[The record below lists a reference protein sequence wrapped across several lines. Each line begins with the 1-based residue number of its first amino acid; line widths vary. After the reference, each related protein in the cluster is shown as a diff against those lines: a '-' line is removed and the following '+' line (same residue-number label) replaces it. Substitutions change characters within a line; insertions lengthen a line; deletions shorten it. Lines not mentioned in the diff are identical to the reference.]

1 MEYLFIY
8 LNFCKIGLFT
18 IGGGLAALPLLQDFV
33 LKQGWLTLDQFANMI
48 AISQATPGPLGIN
61 MATYIGYSQL
71 GIAGSLIATLGMVTP
86 SWVIIM
92 LIARGLENFKDNK
105 WVQLFFTGLRPV
117 VIGIILAAVYSI
129 ARLSFFDFEKSGLAM
144 VDFKA
149 VILFVF
155 LFILSRRLKL
165 HPSIYLLM
173 AGLLGIA
180 FF

>member
-1 MEYLFIY
+1 MEYLYIY

-33 LKQGWLTLDQFANMI
+33 LKNGWLTLDQFANMI

-61 MATYIGYSQL
+61 MATYIGFSQM
-71 GIAGSLIATLGMVTP
+71 GVRGSLIATLGMVTP

-92 LIARGLENFKDNK
+92 IIARGMENFKDNRH
-105 WVQLFFTGLRPV
+105 VQLFFTGLRPV
-117 VIGIILAAVYSI
+117 VIGIILAALFSI
-129 ARLSFFDFEKSGLAM
+129 AKLSFFDFDGGGWS

-149 VILFVF
+149 VVLFGV
-155 LFILSRRLKL
+155 LFGLSRRLRL
-165 HPSIYLLM
+165 HPSIYLIM
-173 AGLLGIA
+173 AGLLGIM